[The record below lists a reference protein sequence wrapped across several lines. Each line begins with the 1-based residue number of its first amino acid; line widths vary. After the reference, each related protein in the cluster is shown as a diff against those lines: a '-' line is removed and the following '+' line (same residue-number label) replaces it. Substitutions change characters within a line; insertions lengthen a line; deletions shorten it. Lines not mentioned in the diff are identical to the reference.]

1 MNELQITMT
10 LSVPTDKAPAEGYE
24 ASELSKYASD
34 VQAAVRMFE
43 GASLVDVS
51 AEIVELTP

>member
-1 MNELQITMT
+1 MNELQITLT
-10 LSVPTDKAPAEGYE
+10 LSVPTDKAPAEDYE
-24 ASELSKYASD
+24 ASELARHASA